1 MTVERN
7 QRGWSA
13 EATPEREPFG
23 VLVVDDAGYLRGLL
37 RLNLE
42 LSGRF
47 RVVGEAANGVEAVE
61 RAKEHRPDL
70 VLLDV
75 SMPVQD
81 GIASLPQILAVSPG
95 SKVVMLSGLDA
106 RRLAPIAL
114 ERGAAAYLEKGIEP
128 DRLVEELL
136 GVLVA

>member
-1 MTVERN
+1 MDVK
-7 QRGWSA
+7 
-13 EATPEREPFG
+13 PFC
-23 VLVVDDAGYLRGLL
+23 VLLVDDAVQLRALL
-37 RLNLE
+37 RANLE

-47 RVVGEAANGVEAVE
+47 RIVAEAANGVEAVE
-61 RAKEHRPDL
+61 RAAEHRPDL
-70 VLLDV
+70 VLLDI

-81 GIASLPQILAVSPG
+81 GIESLPQIRDASPA
-95 SKVVMLSGLDA
+95 SKIVMLSGFDA

-136 GVLVA
+136 AVLD